1 MKVSKRRR
9 IEGKTDYG
17 KRLNL
22 LKGEKPRVVF
32 RKTNKYVICQ
42 YILSKE
48 AKDFV
53 DLGITSKQLLKY
65 GWPEKF
71 SGSLKSITAS
81 YLTGYL
87 MGTKIKKENKE
98 IPIIDFGMLK
108 TLHKTKLF
116 AFLKGMIDA
125 GIKISCKKE
134 AFPEEDRIKG
144 KNLKEDFSKN
154 FDLIKSKISKE

>member
-144 KNLKEDFSKN
+144 KNLKEDFSKT
-154 FDLIKSKISKE
+154 LI